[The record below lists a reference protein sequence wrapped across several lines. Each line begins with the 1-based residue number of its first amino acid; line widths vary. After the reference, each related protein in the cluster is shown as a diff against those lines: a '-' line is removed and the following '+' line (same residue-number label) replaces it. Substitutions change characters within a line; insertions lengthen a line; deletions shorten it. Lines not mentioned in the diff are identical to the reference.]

1 MLEFV
6 LFLLLIIDD
15 LLGFIIEELLAA
27 WKIYSSFY
35 SYIWFV
41 DSGAVELFMI
51 YVTPFFY
58 WKFGNLELIFDILFL
73 F

>member
-27 WKIYSSFY
+27 WNIY
-35 SYIWFV
+35 
-41 DSGAVELFMI
+41 
-51 YVTPFFY
+51 
-58 WKFGNLELIFDILFL
+58 
-73 F
+73 